1 MGSDCLKVILLIDKR
16 ADIRQEDGLVYEY
29 IKGKYMGI
37 NKDYVIIE
45 NNNIGYKIFTSGATM
60 AEMPAINEEVML
72 YLEQIVREDFIGLY
86 GFKDREE
93 LDMFKLLLSIS
104 GVGAKAALSL
114 LSISRIN
121 NLKYAIMMEDDK
133 HLCRAPGIGKK
144 TAGRIILELKD
155 KIKKDDIMTGV
166 DIQEGFEDIA
176 PSINVN
182 TVNEALGALL
192 ALGYSEKEA
201 ETALKQVDKT
211 AAVEDII
218 KDCLKVLMG

>member
-1 MGSDCLKVILLIDKR
+1 
-16 ADIRQEDGLVYEY
+16 
-29 IKGKYMGI
+29 MGI
-37 NKDYVIIE
+37 NKDYIIIE

-60 AEMPAINEEVML
+60 AEMPGINDEVML

-93 LDMFKLLLSIS
+93 LEMFKLLLSIS

-121 NLKYAIMMEDDK
+121 NLKYAIIMEDDK

-155 KIKKDDIMTGV
+155 KIKKEDIMSGV
-166 DIQEGFEDIA
+166 DIQEGFEDLQPTVNA
-176 PSINVN
+176 N
-182 TVNEALGALL
+182 TVGEALGALL

-201 ETALKQVDKT
+201 ETALQQVEKT
-211 AAVEDII
+211 ASLEDII

>member
-1 MGSDCLKVILLIDKR
+1 M
-16 ADIRQEDGLVYEY
+16 YEY
-29 IKGKYMGI
+29 IKGKYIGI

-45 NNNIGYKIFTSGATM
+45 NNGIGYKIFTSGATM
-60 AEMPAINEEVML
+60 AEMPKVSEEVQL

-93 LDMFKLLLSIS
+93 LEMFKLLISIS

-121 NLKYAIMMEDDK
+121 NLKYAIIMEDNK

-155 KIKKDDIMTGV
+155 KIKTDEVSEGV
-166 DIQEGFEDIA
+166 DIQQGFEDISSNNSNA
-176 PSINVN
+176 IG
-182 TVNEALGALL
+182 EAIGALL

-201 ETALKQVDKT
+201 ESALKKVNRQES
-211 AAVEDII
+211 VENII
-218 KDCLKVLMG
+218 KECLRVLMG